1 MAAMTGERQTASG
14 GRLRRGELAVFAG
27 RMALERDRESG
38 ATLAAAV
45 LSDERPV
52 ETIPWSELQE
62 LLLPLAEQLLE
73 RSASLRYKDPAAMI
87 RDAEAARKLAFLV
100 PPPRYGKRVTA
111 DLRARVLAELG
122 NAYRVADDLGMAGDT
137 LAEAAAWAR
146 RGTGD
151 ARLLAR
157 VGDLAASLY
166 ADNRRFDEAIE
177 VLVRVQA
184 FYEQLGDYHRAGRA
198 LISQGIFTRESGKP
212 LEAIALFASSLKC
225 LEPGRD
231 PNLELTAV
239 HDLAYCLNEAGCPA
253 PARELLMEKRP
264 LYERQAEPLNM
275 VRLSWLEGK
284 IAFALEDDAEAEAS
298 LRSARLGFQKARKE
312 GDAALVSL
320 DLGLVLTKHE
330 RRLEL
335 LALVNGILPTFRR
348 LKIQREGIAALLL
361 LRKACERPVFEV
373 EALSA
378 RIRATAALLARQP
391 H

>member
-1 MAAMTGERQTASG
+1 MTGERQTASG
-14 GRLRRGELAVFAG
+14 GRLRRSELAVFAG

-45 LSDERPV
+45 LSGEQPI
-52 ETIPWSELQE
+52 ETIPWPEFQE
-62 LLLPLAEQLLE
+62 LIAPLAEQLLE
-73 RSASLRYKDPAAMI
+73 RSSSLRYSNPAGMI
-87 RDAEAARKLAFLV
+87 RDAKAARELAFLL
-100 PPPRYGKRVTA
+100 PLRRYGRRVTA
-111 DLRARVLAELG
+111 DLLARVLAELG
-122 NAYRVADDLGMAGDT
+122 NAYRVADDLDMAGDT

-157 VGDLAASLY
+157 VGDLAASLH
-166 ADNRRFDEAIE
+166 ADKRQFEEAIGMLE
-177 VLVRVQA
+177 RVRS

-198 LISQGIFTRESGKP
+198 LISQGMFTQEGGRP
-212 LEAIALFASSLKC
+212 LEAIAIYASGLKC

-239 HDLAYCLNEAGCPA
+239 HGLAYCLNEAGCPA
-253 PARELLMEKRP
+253 QARELLMEKRP
-264 LYERQAEPLNM
+264 LYERLPEPLNM

-284 IAFALEDDAEAEAS
+284 IALALDDDAEAEVS
-298 LRSARLGFQKARKE
+298 LRSARHGYQKAGK
-312 GDAALVSL
+312 DYDVALVSL
-320 DLGLVLTKHE
+320 DLALLLTKHE

-335 LALVNGILPTFRR
+335 VALLNGILPTFRR

-378 RIRATAALLARQP
+378 RIRATAALLTRQP
-391 H
+391 R